1 MPSRERV
8 VMTYAAPSGAL
19 LRDAL
24 GPASMPLDATT
35 ADPEAVR

>member
-1 MPSRERV
+1 
-8 VMTYAAPSGAL
+8 MTDAAPSGAL

-35 ADPEAVR
+35 ADSEAVR